1 MKQVQKRSINRE
13 QRFVA
18 AYNADAF
25 YIENKEMENEVFRCM
40 RDVVTCIFP
49 KDGDIFNDA
58 AKKLDGNADTYK
70 RIYSSYGV
78 LVGVLK

>member
-1 MKQVQKRSINRE
+1 
-13 QRFVA
+13 
-18 AYNADAF
+18 
-25 YIENKEMENEVFRCM
+25 MENEVFRCM

-70 RIYSSYGV
+70 RIYSSYSV